1 MVKMQCRK
9 MPKWN
14 AHVKVGVQGYWLK
27 NLTSL
32 NPHIAVQL
40 NHIPV
45 EERPLPDWMIFGKTV
60 LCQKKPTKGCAV
72 DYYRPISWLSF
83 MWKLLTRMLAEKMYS
98 HLERE
103 NVLPSEQ
110 KGCSKGSP
118 GRKDQLLIDK
128 TVSRD
133 CKRHTNLAMACID
146 QKKAYGMVPH
156 SWISQS
162 LDLFGIANNVQD
174 FLNNSMKSS
183 NISRG
188 I

>member
-110 KGCSKGSP
+110 KGCRKGSR
-118 GRKDQLLIDK
+118 GTKDQLLIDK
-128 TVSRD
+128 TVLRD
-133 CKRHTNLAMACID
+133 CKKRHNNLAMAQID
-146 QKKAYGMVPH
+146 YKKAYDMVPH
-156 SWISQS
+156 SWISEC
-162 LDLFGIANNVQD
+162 LEMFGIANNVQD
-174 FLNNSMKSS
+174 FLNNSMKS
-183 NISRG
+183 
-188 I
+188 